1 MKRYK
6 LLFTFYLHSYNI
18 YMKKCFP
25 KPLPP
30 HRSVVLFLLAFL
42 FYIPFSSFAQ
52 WYDPEKVN
60 KTAGDIYAT
69 AYEEAQAGNYQ
80 AAIIKLGDALK
91 AEPKFV
97 DVYLSRAGIY
107 ANLKNY
113 QASVKD
119 FETAFKMDSVYS
131 NTYLLPYSI
140 SLAGIG
146 NFEQALQRVN
156 LFLITPGLNP
166 QSIKAGNYRKKTYE
180 LGVSHAKNLQQKNAP
195 AYLFAPHN
203 MGENIN
209 SAALEYFPS
218 LTIDGST
225 MIFTRRLNNDE
236 DFYES
241 NWING
246 AWSKAQPVAGKINT
260 NLNEGAQNISQDG
273 EWLIFTGCNYPE
285 GEGSC
290 DLYIAYKNKNG
301 SWSEP
306 ENMGRTINTEFWESS
321 PSLSP
326 DKKSLYF
333 ASSRQGGYGGK
344 DIWVTNRNPSGKW
357 STPINLGPTVN
368 TSADEGCPF
377 IHADNKTLYFNSNGH
392 EGYGLTDL
400 FLSRKQDDDSWG
412 EPVNLG
418 YPINTIDDEGSLI
431 VAANGSTA
439 IYASDGGDT
448 KGGLDLYQFELR
460 DDIRSEKVLWVRGTV
475 FDKKTKA
482 GLPSTVE
489 LTDISS
495 RKLISKLQTDEDGNY
510 LVTLPA
516 GKDYAFNVNRKGY
529 LFYSDN
535 FSLTSSHTDSPMLVN
550 IPLQMIEAGASVVLK
565 NIFFDSK
572 KFELQPASTS
582 ELDQVI
588 LLMKENANL
597 RILISGYTDNVGQ
610 AADNIQLSNNRAK
623 SVVAYLQK
631 NGVDI
636 KRLSAKGFGAASP
649 MADNKTEAGKALN
662 RRTELSIISN

>member
-1 MKRYK
+1 M
-6 LLFTFYLHSYNI
+6 
-18 YMKKCFP
+18 
-25 KPLPP
+25 
-30 HRSVVLFLLAFL
+30 
-42 FYIPFSSFAQ
+42 
-52 WYDPEKVN
+52 
-60 KTAGDIYAT
+60 YAT
-69 AYEEAQAGNYQ
+69 AYEEAQAGNYK
-80 AAIIKLGDALK
+80 AAIVKLGDALK

-113 QASVKD
+113 PASVND

-146 NFEQALQRVN
+146 NFERALQTVN
-156 LFLITPGLNP
+156 RFLQTPRLNA

-180 LGVSHAKNLQQKNAP
+180 LGIAHAISLKSKNAP
-195 AYLFAPHN
+195 AYLFAPRN
-203 MGENIN
+203 AGENIN
-209 SAALEYFPS
+209 SDALEYFPS
-218 LTIDGST
+218 LTIDGSK

-241 NWING
+241 NWKNG
-246 AWSKAQPVAGKINT
+246 AWSKAQPVTGKINT

-273 EWLIFTGCNYPE
+273 EWLVFTGCNYPE

-290 DLYIAYKNKNG
+290 DLYIAYKSKSG
-301 SWSEP
+301 EWTEP

-321 PSLSP
+321 PSMSP

-333 ASSRQGGYGGK
+333 ASSRQGGFGGK
-344 DIWVTNRNPSGKW
+344 DIWVTNRNSAGKW
-357 STPINLGPTVN
+357 STPLNLGPTVN

-392 EGYGLTDL
+392 DGYGLTDL
-400 FLSRKQDDDSWG
+400 FLTRKQDNDSWG
-412 EPVNLG
+412 TPVNLG

-431 VAANGSTA
+431 VSANGSTA
-439 IYASDGGDT
+439 FYASDGVDT

-460 DDIRSEKVLWVRGTV
+460 EDIRSEKVLWVKGKV
-475 FDKKTKA
+475 FDKKTKQ

-495 RKLISKLQTDEDGNY
+495 RKQISRLQTDEEGNY
-510 LVTLPA
+510 LVTLPV

-535 FSLTSSHTDSPMLVN
+535 FSVKPNKADSPMLVN
-550 IPLQMIEAGASVVLK
+550 IPLQVIEAGASVVLK

-572 KFELQPASTS
+572 KFELQPASTT
-582 ELDQVI
+582 ELDQLI
-588 LLMKENANL
+588 LLMKENPKL
-597 RILISGYTDNVGQ
+597 TILISGHTDNVGKP
-610 AADNIQLSNNRAK
+610 ADNMLLSNNRAK
-623 SVVAYLQK
+623 SVVAYLQQK
-631 NGVDI
+631 GI
-636 KRLSAKGFGAASP
+636 ESKRMSAKGFGASKP
-649 MADNKTEAGKALN
+649 LADNTDESGKAMN
-662 RRTELSIISN
+662 RRTELSIVSN

>member
-1 MKRYK
+1 
-6 LLFTFYLHSYNI
+6 
-18 YMKKCFP
+18 MKKRTS
-25 KPLPP
+25 PLLRF
-30 HRSVVLFLLAFL
+30 HHTIFL
-42 FYIPFSSFAQ
+42 FFVIFLSNNPLSTSAQ

-60 KTAGDIYAT
+60 KKAGDIYAT
-69 AYEEAQAGNYQ
+69 AYEEARAGNYS

-107 ANLKNY
+107 ADVKNY
-113 QASVKD
+113 QASVND

-146 NFEQALQRVN
+146 NFEKALQTVN
-156 LFLITPGLNP
+156 RFLNTPRLNA
-166 QSIKAGNYRKKTYE
+166 QSIKAGTYRKKSYE
-180 LGVSHAKNLQQKNAP
+180 LGVTYAKSLQEKQGP
-195 AYLFAPHN
+195 AYLFAPRN
-203 MGENIN
+203 AGANIN

-218 LTIDGST
+218 LTIDGSK
-225 MIFTRRLNNDE
+225 MIFTRRVNNDE

-241 NWING
+241 NWVNG
-246 AWSKAQPVAGKINT
+246 AWSKAEPVAGKINT

-301 SWSEP
+301 QWTEP
-306 ENMGRTINTEFWESS
+306 ENMGRNINTEFWESS

-344 DIWVTNRNPSGKW
+344 DIWVTNRNAAGKW
-357 STPINLGPTVN
+357 SAPINLGATVN
-368 TSADEGCPF
+368 TASDEGCPF

-392 EGYGLTDL
+392 DGYGLTDL
-400 FLSRKQDDDSWG
+400 FLARKQEDDTWG
-412 EPVNLG
+412 NPVNLG

-431 VAANGSTA
+431 VSANGSTA
-439 IYASDGGDT
+439 FYASDGGDT

-460 DDIRSEKVLWVRGTV
+460 EDIRSEKVLWVRGKV
-475 FDKKTKA
+475 FDKKTMQ
-482 GLPSTVE
+482 GLPSSVE
-489 LTDISS
+489 LTDIGS
-495 RKLISKLQTDEDGNY
+495 RKLISRLQTDEDGNY

-516 GKDYAFNVNRKGY
+516 GKEYAFNVNRRGY

-535 FSLTSSHTDSPMLVN
+535 FSVKPNKADSPMLVN
-550 IPLQMIEAGASVVLK
+550 IPLQVIEAGASVVLK

-572 KFELQPASTS
+572 KFELQPASTT
-582 ELDQVI
+582 ELDQMI
-588 LLMKENANL
+588 LLMKENPNL
-597 RILISGYTDNVGQ
+597 KILISGHTDNVGQ
-610 AADNIQLSNNRAK
+610 AADNILLSNSRAK

-631 NGVDI
+631 NGIDS
-636 KRLSAKGFGAASP
+636 KRMSAKGFGASGP
-649 MADNKTEAGKALN
+649 VADNSSEAGKALN
-662 RRTELSIISN
+662 RRTELGIISN